1 MEARRRKEEEER
13 RKQDEIDRKN
23 AVSIRHLI
31 CIILRF
37 FSTRRICTMQAQR
50 VV

>member
-23 AVSIRHLI
+23 AVSD
-31 CIILRF
+31 
-37 FSTRRICTMQAQR
+37 MQSNRLTQLYSMAR
-50 VV
+50 SHRKF